1 LHRGHGQARSR
12 HAANLAG
19 WDVQHVYTKVGGSTR
34 AAAAMFAMK
43 HGLLGD

>member
-1 LHRGHGQARSR
+1 VATVKRDQGMRPTSPAGH
-12 HAANLAG
+12 
-19 WDVQHVYTKVGGSTR
+19 VQHVYTKVGGSTR